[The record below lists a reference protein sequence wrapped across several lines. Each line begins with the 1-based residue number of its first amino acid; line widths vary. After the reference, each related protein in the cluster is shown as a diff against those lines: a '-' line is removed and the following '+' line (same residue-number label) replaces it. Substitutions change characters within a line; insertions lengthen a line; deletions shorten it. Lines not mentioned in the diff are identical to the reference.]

1 MTRRIHVNDQLALMF
16 KVTNILSLYE
26 NNENNDPNEKT
37 KIMKMKIMILI
48 RT

>member
-1 MTRRIHVNDQLALMF
+1 MTRRIHVNNQLALMC